1 MSVGPDGGP
10 WRIATRR
17 SALAKVQA
25 RAVADALTEHTG
37 RPAELVALA
46 TSGDDHPER
55 AIEAFDTKG
64 LFVDGTRQAVLAGD
78 CHMVV
83 HSYKDLPT
91 QEHRELAIGAVPARV
106 DPRDVLVTRAG
117 WRLPTIPRDR
127 PHTVGTSSPRRQ
139 AQLAYHRRD
148 LVLQPLR
155 GNVVTRLHKVADGVL
170 DGVVLAAAGLLRLRP
185 EVDGLIAVP
194 LEHGELLH
202 APAQGALAVECRR
215 DDRDTRRALR
225 TAVDDPVTRLEV
237 AAERALLAHLEGG
250 CTAPI
255 GAHAEVRTT
264 ATGDRRLTL
273 LGLLADPSGTRLYRA
288 SHEIAA
294 DDAVSLGRAM
304 ARTLLDDGGDAVM
317 ARLRDGQGPT

>member
-1 MSVGPDGGP
+1 MSADADGGP

-17 SALAKVQA
+17 SALARVQA
-25 RAVADALTEHTG
+25 QAVADVLAEHTG
-37 RPAELVALA
+37 RPAELVPLA
-46 TSGDDHPER
+46 TSGDEHPER

-91 QEHRELAIGAVPARV
+91 QPHDELVIGAVPARV

-127 PHTVGTSSPRRQ
+127 PHTIGTSSPRRQ

-155 GNVVTRLHKVADGVL
+155 GNVVTRLRRVADGDL

-194 LEHGELLH
+194 LEHGEMLH
-202 APAQGALAVECRR
+202 APAQGALAVECRE
-215 DDRDTRRALR
+215 DDAETRRVLR
-225 TAVDDPVTRLEV
+225 TVVDDPVTRLEV
-237 AAERALLAHLEGG
+237 AAERELLAHLEGG

-264 ATGDRRLTL
+264 ASGDRRLTL
-273 LGLLADPSGTRLYRA
+273 LGLLADPGGSRLHRA
-288 SHEIAA
+288 SHELAA
-294 DDAVSLGRAM
+294 DDAVTLGRAM
-304 ARTLLDDGGDAVM
+304 ARSLLDDGGDAVL
-317 ARLRDGQGPT
+317 ARLREREDPQ